1 MAFDRS
7 LVGRTLSV
15 LMERP
20 GRYPGQLAGRS
31 PYMQAVHVDAPDE
44 LLGGVADVTVVSA
57 GPNSL
62 TGSLSNRDDGRRSA
76 DAA

>member
-7 LVGRTLSV
+7 QVGRTLSV
-15 LMERP
+15 LMERN
-20 GRYPGQLAGRS
+20 GRYAGQLGGRS
-31 PYMQAVHVDAPDE
+31 PYMQAVHVDAPAE
-44 LLGGVADVTVVSA
+44 LFGTIAEVTITSA

-62 TGSLSNRDDGRRSA
+62 TGHLKDGQRSA